1 RASPPGRL
9 DDPAGLAATVTVAI
23 RGNAFPC
30 GALSGPHDRYGARM
44 AWIAAFTAAIA
55 ILGVIESVL
64 TKRRRRR
71 LAALYA
77 FPASGDDGRTHDPCL
92 TDCWRDWISSRSR

>member
-1 RASPPGRL
+1 MSGRF
-9 DDPAGLAATVTVAI
+9 DEARLAATVTVAI
-23 RGNAFPC
+23 LANAFAC

-77 FPASGDDGRTHDPCL
+77 FPASGDDGRPHDP
-92 TDCWRDWISSRSR
+92 